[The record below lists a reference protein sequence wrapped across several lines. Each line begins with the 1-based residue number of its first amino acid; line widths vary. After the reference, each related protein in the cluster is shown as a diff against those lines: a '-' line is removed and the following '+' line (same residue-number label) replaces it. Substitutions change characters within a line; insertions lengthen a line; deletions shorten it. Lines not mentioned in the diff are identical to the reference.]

1 MKFVLFKKSLEEG
14 ASPIYL
20 FDGEEEYF
28 KERGEEM
35 LKQRFLGEPS
45 LNYTSFQGEALKGSA
60 LTGLVAAAESFPF
73 MSEKR
78 IVKVSDFYPSE
89 KDFDAYLRK
98 YFQNPQPSTILLIV
112 NSAAPKGKGFDLRKA
127 PGVTWVDCSKA
138 DEETVL
144 RWIFTRLKK
153 AGISAD
159 TECCERI
166 MLYCLGDMSR
176 IAGETEKLIAYA
188 SETKKLTLTDVDEV
202 VFKDTDYRMYE
213 MTNALGMKNYG
224 KYLSVMNELL
234 AKGVD
239 EMAVLNT
246 VFSYFRTM
254 YEIGILHKPD
264 AETAQ
269 ILGMKEYP
277 VKVNRRQA
285 ASFGAPRVRQCFMGL
300 LTAINDVKNGR
311 LTPQGALLQ
320 ANALLF
326 FGKADN
332 NGGES
337 A

>member
-1 MKFVLFKKSLEEG
+1 
-14 ASPIYL
+14 
-20 FDGEEEYF
+20 
-28 KERGEEM
+28 
-35 LKQRFLGEPS
+35 
-45 LNYTSFQGEALKGSA
+45 
-60 LTGLVAAAESFPF
+60 
-73 MSEKR
+73 
-78 IVKVSDFYPSE
+78 
-89 KDFDAYLRK
+89 
-98 YFQNPQPSTILLIV
+98 
-112 NSAAPKGKGFDLRKA
+112 
-127 PGVTWVDCSKA
+127 
-138 DEETVL
+138 
-144 RWIFTRLKK
+144 
-153 AGISAD
+153 
-159 TECCERI
+159 
-166 MLYCLGDMSR
+166 
-176 IAGETEKLIAYA
+176 
-188 SETKKLTLTDVDEV
+188 
-202 VFKDTDYRMYE
+202 
-213 MTNALGMKNYG
+213 
-224 KYLSVMNELL
+224 MNELL